1 MTLPDALRALA
12 EEVDLWPEGER
23 EQIDADLTRHI
34 DTTTQQLREQR
45 ETSRRKR

>member
-12 EEVDLWPEGER
+12 EEVDLWPDGER

-34 DTTTQQLREQR
+34 DTTQQLREQR
-45 ETSRRKR
+45 ETPRRKR